1 MNELTPIEILEK
13 LDVFYNNAWNRLV
26 LFTTILLA
34 LVGVVIPLIIS
45 WWQSR
50 NLKLQEASVKKE
62 LSDFFE
68 SKSNQLK
75 EELNKTINELF
86 ENKIAEVKKYQDKI
100 KAGMEGSH
108 FHLQANTE
116 ENPIEKMKSL
126 VWSAN
131 GYLEGEDFLNLG
143 TVLEMIVSNL
153 PKIKKEDLLEMTVET
168 ADIEELVNDLELAD
182 SNNSLTKIIRQIK
195 IELNKLQK

>member
-13 LDVFYNNAWNRLV
+13 LDYFYNSAWNRLV

-50 NLKLQEASVKKE
+50 NLKLQKAVVKKE
-62 LSDFFE
+62 LADFFE

-86 ENKIAEVKKYQDKI
+86 EDKIAEVMKYQDKI
-100 KAGMEGSH
+100 KAGLSGSN
-108 FHLQANTE
+108 FHLQANTL
-116 ENPIEKMKSL
+116 ENPKEKLSSL
-126 VWSAN
+126 IWSAN
-131 GYLEGEDFLNLG
+131 GYLEGDDFLNLG
-143 TVLEMIVSNL
+143 TVLDMIVLNL
-153 PKIKKEDLLEMTVET
+153 PNVKKEDLLEMKVVT
-168 ADIEELVNDLELAD
+168 ADIDELISNLEQAN
-182 SNNSLTKIIRQIK
+182 SNNSLTKLIRQIQ
-195 IELNKLQK
+195 IELNKLRS